1 MSHAILLAGAGF
13 LAGAMNAIAGGG
25 SFVTLPA
32 LVLVGLPSVAANAS
46 STVALFPA
54 SLASGW
60 AYRRDLSSIGA
71 VSLRAMLP
79 VSLIG
84 GTLGAVLLLATPSA
98 LFDEIIPWLLLLA
111 TLAFAFGQ
119 RAGLALRRLFRIGPV
134 PLLFAQFLLAIYGG
148 YFGGA
153 VGIMM
158 MATWSLLST
167 VDVKAMNPA
176 KTVLVAAA
184 NSVAVLCFIA
194 AREVWWKETMV
205 TLIAAAVG
213 GYAGARLA
221 RRMDPQW
228 LRRGVLLLT
237 VAMTVAFFLRAW
249 RSP

>member
-1 MSHAILLAGAGF
+1 MSHALLLLGAGF

-54 SLASGW
+54 SLASSW

-71 VSLRAMLP
+71 VSLRALLP
-79 VSLIG
+79 VSLVG
-84 GTLGAVLLLATPSA
+84 GALGAVLLLATPSA
-98 LFDEIIPWLLLLA
+98 LFDKIIPWLLLLA

-119 RAGLALRRLFRIGPV
+119 RAGLTLRRLFRIGPV
-134 PLLFAQFLLAIYGG
+134 PLVFAQFVLAIYGG

-158 MATWSLLST
+158 MAAWSLLST
-167 VDVKAMNPA
+167 ADLKAMNPS
-176 KTVLVAAA
+176 KTVLVAATNA
-184 NSVAVLCFIA
+184 IAVLCFIV
-194 AREVWWKETMV
+194 AREVWWKETLA
-205 TLIAAAVG
+205 TLLAAVLG

-221 RRMDPQW
+221 RRVAPQI
-228 LRRGVLLLT
+228 LRRGILVLT
-237 VAMTVAFFLRAW
+237 AAMTVAFFLRA
-249 RSP
+249 

>member
-1 MSHAILLAGAGF
+1 MTHAILLLGAGF
-13 LAGAMNAIAGGG
+13 LAGAMNAVAGGG

-54 SLASGW
+54 SLASSW
-60 AYRRDLSSIGA
+60 AYRRDLSGIGT
-71 VSLRAMLP
+71 VSLRALLP
-79 VSLIG
+79 VSLVG
-84 GTLGAVLLLATPSA
+84 GAVGAVLLLATPSA

-119 RAGLALRRLFRIGPV
+119 QAGLTLRRLFRIGPV
-134 PLLFAQFLLAIYGG
+134 PLLLSQLLLAVYGG

-176 KTVLVAAA
+176 KTVLVAATNA
-184 NSVAVLCFIA
+184 VAVLCFVA
-194 AREVWWKETMV
+194 AREVWWKETLA
-205 TLIAAAVG
+205 TLMAAALG

-221 RRMDPQW
+221 RRLDPRW
-228 LRRGVLLLT
+228 IRRGVVLLT
-237 VAMTVAFFLRAW
+237 AAMTLAFFLRA
-249 RSP
+249 S

>member
-1 MSHAILLAGAGF
+1 MSHELLLIGAGF

-25 SFVTLPA
+25 SFVTLSA
-32 LVLVGLPSVAANAS
+32 LVLVGLPSVSANAS

-54 SLASGW
+54 SLASSW

-71 VSLRAMLP
+71 VSLRALLP
-79 VSLIG
+79 VSLVG
-84 GTLGAVLLLATPSA
+84 GALGSLLLLATPSA
-98 LFDEIIPWLLLLA
+98 LFDELIPWLLLLA

-119 RAGLALRRLFRIGPV
+119 RAGLALRRLLSIGPV
-134 PLLFAQFLLAIYGG
+134 PLLLAQFLLAVYGG

-158 MATWSLLST
+158 MAVWSLLST
-167 VDVKAMNPA
+167 VDIKAMNPA

-184 NSVAVLCFIA
+184 NAVAVLCFIA
-194 AREVWWKETMV
+194 AREVWWEETLV
-205 TLIAAAVG
+205 TLVAAALG

-221 RRMDPQW
+221 RRLDPQW

-237 VAMTVAFFLRAW
+237 VAMTVAFFVRASS
-249 RSP
+249 RG

>member
-1 MSHAILLAGAGF
+1 MLLSAGF

-54 SLASGW
+54 SLASSW
-60 AYRRDLSSIGA
+60 AYRRDLSNLGT
-71 VSLRAMLP
+71 VSLRTLLP
-79 VSLIG
+79 VSLVG
-84 GTLGAVLLLATPSA
+84 GAVGAVLLLATPSA
-98 LFDEIIPWLLLLA
+98 LFDELLPWLLLLA

-119 RAGLALRRLFRIGPV
+119 RAGLALRRFLRIGPV
-134 PLLFAQFLLAIYGG
+134 PFLLAQFLLAVYGG

-184 NSVAVLCFIA
+184 NAVAVLCFIA
-194 AREVWWKETMV
+194 AREVWWTETLV
-205 TLIAAAVG
+205 TLVAAALG

-221 RRMDPQW
+221 RRLDPRW
-228 LRRGVLLLT
+228 LRHGILLLT
-237 VAMTVAFFLRAW
+237 VAMTVAFFLRAAW
-249 RSP
+249 RR